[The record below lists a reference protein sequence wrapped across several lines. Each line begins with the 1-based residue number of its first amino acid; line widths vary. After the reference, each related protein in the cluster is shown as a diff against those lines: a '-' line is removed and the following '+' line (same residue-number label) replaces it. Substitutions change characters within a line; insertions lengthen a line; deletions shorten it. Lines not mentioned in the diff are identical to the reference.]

1 MKLED
6 AFEVRDFTEAEHERL
21 KHEIAVIK
29 RARCEQAIVK
39 EIEKIKAIPRGKEF
53 YIVGAANCS
62 FLLYAMGITKVDPI
76 RFDLPFERFLNPLED
91 TTLVIQPEF
100 APKAH
105 MQTDLTLEE
114 LITMQGMDKK
124 IEPTAIPISKYK
136 NQPLYDMLRETRGN
150 VVWQE
155 QFINILNRVGGMLPE
170 FADRARRNICKYGI
184 DDWNCSIFYDWFSA
198 HSERLGYDRFEI
210 GDYAFDHIFK
220 NIYFAK
226 CKARYLAQVIHNYN
240 CAQRQNTKRTA
251 VICFGEGYHVAKHIS
266 DERIAAYRCYDIR
279 PELKRKIETDD
290 ELCSETSRGMS
301 KKDFVIHA
309 YGAKGLDV
317 IDNEEELGKASVRN
331 IESELKNYIRKLKS
345 GKINKFIVI
354 AYSGAFEYYATEL
367 VHKICQEEALLCDI
381 YAYHIGKDSFPD
393 ISPQEKRLSDLQ
405 EKCGAEIL
413 LFPANDD
420 VCVTPNVYEDLNKE
434 YAKTIEH
441 TCL

>member
-1 MKLED
+1 MKLEE
-6 AFEVRDFTEAEHERL
+6 AFDMRDFTEAELERL

-53 YIVGAANCS
+53 YIGGAANCS

-114 LITMQGMDKK
+114 LISLQGMNKK
-124 IEPTAIPISKYK
+124 IEPTAIPMSKYK
-136 NQPLYDMLRETRGN
+136 NQPLYNILYETHGN
-150 VVWQE
+150 LLWQE
-155 QFINILNRVGGMLPE
+155 QFINILNRVGGMLLE
-170 FADRARRNICKYGI
+170 FADRARRHICKYGI
-184 DDWNCSIFYDWFSA
+184 DDWNCSIFYDWFSD

-210 GDYAFDHIFK
+210 GDYAFDQIFK
-220 NIYFAK
+220 NICFAK
-226 CKARYLAQVIHNYN
+226 CKARYLAQAIHNYD
-240 CAQRQNTKRTA
+240 CAQSQNTKRTA
-251 VICFGEGYHVAKHIS
+251 VICFGEGYHVAKHIL
-266 DERIAAYRCYDIR
+266 DERIATYRCYDIR
-279 PELKRKIETDD
+279 LELKRKTKTDD
-290 ELCSETSRGMS
+290 DLFSGLSRGMS
-301 KKDFVIHA
+301 KKDFVIHVDVS
-309 YGAKGLDV
+309 KGLDA
-317 IDNEEELGKASVRN
+317 IDDEELGKKAARN
-331 IESELKNYIRKLKS
+331 IKAELKSYIRKLKS
-345 GKINKFIVI
+345 SGINKLIVI
-354 AYSGAFEYYATEL
+354 AYTGVFEYYATEL

-393 ISPQEKRLSDLQ
+393 ISPQEKRLFDLQ

>member
-1 MKLED
+1 MKLEE
-6 AFEVRDFTEAEHERL
+6 AFDMRDFTEAELERL
-21 KHEIAVIK
+21 EHEIAVIK

-39 EIEKIKAIPRGKEF
+39 AIEKIKEIPHGKEF

-91 TTLVIQPEF
+91 ATLVIQPEF

-226 CKARYLAQVIHNYN
+226 CKARYLARAIHNYD
-240 CAQRQNTKRTA
+240 CAQSQNTKRTA

-266 DERIAAYRCYDIR
+266 DERIAAYRCYDTCS
-279 PELKRKIETDD
+279 ELKREIETDD
-290 ELCSETSRGMS
+290 LFSEAGREMS

-309 YGAKGLDV
+309 YGSKGLDA
-317 IDNEEELGKASVRN
+317 IDNEELGKKAARN
-331 IESELKNYIRKLKS
+331 IEAELKSYIRKLKS
-345 GKINKFIVI
+345 SGINKLIVI
-354 AYSGAFEYYATEL
+354 AYSGSFEYYATEL

-381 YAYHIGKDSFPD
+381 YAYHIGKNSFPN
-393 ISPQEKRLSDLQ
+393 ISSQEKRLSDLQ

-420 VCVTPNVYEDLNKE
+420 VCVAPNVYEDLNKE